1 MAIVVL
7 VLWAVTAGAGCYLL
21 LTGLGPARRPRPAT
35 AAAGPAAA
43 GPAAAGPAAAVAAAA
58 GPRAGAG
65 PAPAAGAAAGA
76 SPRQMRR
83 AAKARFDTPSLVA
96 SRNAPMLPGARSLL
110 EFAHPAV
117 AVVGLGFWFGYTFVH
132 PKVLAWIAFG
142 LAAAAACLGLAWLA
156 ASARAARRGGRR
168 RPPLPAGRLIAV
180 HGAAAA
186 VTVTLAALTAFAA
199 RGW

>member
-110 EFAHPAV
+110 EFAHPA
-117 AVVGLGFWFGYTFVH
+117 
-132 PKVLAWIAFG
+132 
-142 LAAAAACLGLAWLA
+142 AAACLGLAWLA

-168 RPPLPAGRLIAV
+168 RPPSPAGRLIAV